1 MAIRKAH
8 DEASIDTGF
17 RGRAGVWVK
26 DIWGRGQGQIGNA
39 AMRTDSPK
47 GKERPLN
54 VPPFG
59 ERECACF
66 PTELT
71 KFSILPSCT
80 YEVTAAVTT
89 SRD

>member
-17 RGRAGVWVK
+17 RGRVGVCVN

-59 ERECACF
+59 ERECA
-66 PTELT
+66 
-71 KFSILPSCT
+71 
-80 YEVTAAVTT
+80 
-89 SRD
+89 